1 MHNEE
6 FPAITELSKQEKR
19 IVNDTCVKFHVFSNI
34 LDFLA
39 INSFIYDK
47 ASVDFGKIMK
57 WLNRN
62 STYSYNNSWCA
73 KIDLWIHE
81 MIWLDL
87 VSYDEETKEMSLT
100 KNGMKVYQKQE
111 FHIAYANLLQAKAS
125 RNLARAA
132 FWCCVFSLIVSLI
145 NIFA

>member
-1 MHNEE
+1 MYNDD
-6 FPAITELSKQEKR
+6 FPAITELSRQEKR

-39 INSFIYDK
+39 INNFIYGN
-47 ASVDFGKIMK
+47 ASVKIRNIME
-57 WLNRN
+57 WLNKN

-73 KIDLWIHE
+73 KIDLWIQE

-87 VSYDEETKEMSLT
+87 VSYNEETKEMSLT
-100 KNGMKVYQKQE
+100 PNGIKVYQKQE

-132 FWCCVFSLIVSLI
+132 FWCCVFSFIVSLI